1 MTWLF
6 SLAKLIFVMAVLS
19 LLVTSAVVLTVVIKA
34 AIEVLR
40 ERRKAKKNV

>member
-19 LLVTSAVVLTVVIKA
+19 LLVTSAVVLIVVIKA
-34 AIEVLR
+34 AIEVFMK
-40 ERRKAKKNV
+40 RRKAKKNV